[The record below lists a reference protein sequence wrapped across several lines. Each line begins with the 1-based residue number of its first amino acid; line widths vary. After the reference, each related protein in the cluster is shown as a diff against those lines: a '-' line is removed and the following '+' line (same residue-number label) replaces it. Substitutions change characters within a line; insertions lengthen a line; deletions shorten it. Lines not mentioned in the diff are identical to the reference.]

1 MVSLCIFAT
10 HCVGPVPTNAFVF
23 VRELARHFDRVIVS
37 TTIGITAEAF
47 SEEVPGIETHVS
59 VNDSY
64 DIGLLYKTWSSIPET
79 DREEVSRL
87 AFVNDSNRILC
98 KLDRVFA
105 WGNVNRADFWGLT
118 DSVEINYHIQSP
130 FLVFEK
136 KAIGLLESFFER
148 CGVATVWPKIAD
160 KVKLRQTIINE
171 FETKLTVYMIQNGL
185 RTAVYTPCVKMGIV
199 LNATLQ
205 NALLIVGLGH
215 PMIKRQAP
223 VADALTARCLVDGE
237 LRGEEYSR
245 ANAL

>member
-37 TTIGITAEAF
+37 TTNVATAAEF
-47 SEEVPGIETHVS
+47 SEEALGIETRVS
-59 VNDSY
+59 NNDSY
-64 DIGLLYKTWSSIPET
+64 DIGLFYKAWSSLPKT
-79 DREEVSRL
+79 DRDEVSRL
-87 AFVNDSNRILC
+87 GFVNDSNRILC
-98 KLDRVFA
+98 QLDRVFA
-105 WGNVNRADFWGLT
+105 WGNVNRAEFWGLT
-118 DSVEINYHIQSP
+118 DSVETRYHIQSP

-136 KAIGLLESFFER
+136 KAIGLLESFFEK
-148 CGVATVWPKIAD
+148 CGVATVWPKITD
-160 KVKLRQTIINE
+160 KAKLRQIAINE
-171 FETKLTVYMIQNGL
+171 FETKLTLYMIQNGL

-199 LNATLQ
+199 DNATIHFS
-205 NALLIVGLGH
+205 LLIVALGH
-215 PMIKRQAP
+215 PVIKRQVP